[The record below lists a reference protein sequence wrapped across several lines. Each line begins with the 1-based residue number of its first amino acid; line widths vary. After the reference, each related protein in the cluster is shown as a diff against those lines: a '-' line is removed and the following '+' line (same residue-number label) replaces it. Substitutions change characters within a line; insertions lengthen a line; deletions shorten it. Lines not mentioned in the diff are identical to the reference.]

1 MEAAQKIRDAVH
13 QVSQQRLLRSNNPIL
28 NQAVAQVKGFQAKRF
43 AGTYADLLK
52 TLPYRDAALFF
63 LNELYGQR
71 DFEQRDL
78 QFARIAGAL
87 QRIFPK
93 EVVATAVAL
102 AELHALTEELDSAMA
117 QAWLNEEKDPSQS
130 EALRYVAAWRK
141 VARNHD
147 RTRQLQAVLELG
159 KELEKLTR
167 TPGLRLM
174 LRMMRGPASAAG
186 LSDLQQFLESGFDNF
201 SALAHQPGCTKEFLD
216 IVKHR
221 EARLIALLFKA
232 DIVTC
237 VTELDA
243 TLGQAR

>member
-13 QVSQQRLLRSNNPIL
+13 QVSLQRQQRGNHLPFQKAADQI
-28 NQAVAQVKGFQAKRF
+28 KGFQARRF

-52 TLPYRDAALFF
+52 TPPYREAVLFF
-63 LNELYGQR
+63 LEELYGAR

-87 QRIFPK
+87 ERIFPK
-93 EVVATAVAL
+93 DVVATAVAL

-117 QAWLNEEKDPSQS
+117 RAWISESAPPSQS
-130 EALRYVAAWRK
+130 ESLRYVTAWRE
-141 VARNHD
+141 VARSQD
-147 RTRQLQAVLELG
+147 RYRQLSAVLELG
-159 KELEKLTR
+159 RELDGLTR

-186 LSDLQQFLESGFDNF
+186 LSDLQRFLESGFDNF
-201 SALAHQPGCTKEFLD
+201 SVMARQPGCTREFLS
-216 IVKHR
+216 IVEHR
-221 EARLIALLFKA
+221 ETRFIESISNA
-232 DIVTC
+232 DVVTC
-237 VTELDA
+237 VTELET